1 MKVLHSSW
9 HEIKPTAE
17 DAAGE
22 PRNTKT
28 KRIYSKSWAKA
39 CNSSHAKPSLN
50 NQLGTQML
58 KTATVTPLAMLVIG
72 MILTKINGSIE
83 E

>member
-1 MKVLHSSW
+1 MQLASHVTRRQIEYIANIGPKL
-9 HEIKPTAE
+9 
-17 DAAGE
+17 AAAV
-22 PRNTKT
+22 TQT
-28 KRIYSKSWAKA
+28 
-39 CNSSHAKPSLN
+39 PSLS

-83 E
+83 